1 MSGQGNNYVISG
13 AKLLGVSTTINK
25 YALFEAG
32 GEEYINPCVNPNFQ
46 RSHIKGEVW
55 ELKDDAA
62 LETVDHLEGHP
73 NWYVRTEIEV

>member
-32 GEEYINPCVNPNFQ
+32 GDEYINPCVNPNF
-46 RSHIKGEVW
+46 
-55 ELKDDAA
+55 
-62 LETVDHLEGHP
+62 
-73 NWYVRTEIEV
+73 